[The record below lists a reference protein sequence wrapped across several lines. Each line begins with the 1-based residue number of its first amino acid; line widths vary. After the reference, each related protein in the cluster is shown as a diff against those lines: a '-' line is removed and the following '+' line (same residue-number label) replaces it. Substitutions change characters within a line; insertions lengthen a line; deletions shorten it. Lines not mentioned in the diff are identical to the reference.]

1 MKQWCIPPLR
11 RHRGSDPLS
20 SVLFFWQAVN
30 IGSRAYYISAGSGAH
45 CPLINGIVPGQG
57 REVDLVPCGPSP
69 LEINFNNDH
78 LINVCIELSH
88 VFGPQYL

>member
-1 MKQWCIPPLR
+1 MKQWCIPLLQ

-20 SVLFFWQAVN
+20 SVLFFWQPVN
-30 IGSRAYYISAGSGAH
+30 VGSHAYYISVGSGAH
-45 CPLINGIVPGQG
+45 CPLINEIVPGQG

-69 LEINFNNDH
+69 FEINSNNDH

-88 VFGPQYL
+88 VFGP